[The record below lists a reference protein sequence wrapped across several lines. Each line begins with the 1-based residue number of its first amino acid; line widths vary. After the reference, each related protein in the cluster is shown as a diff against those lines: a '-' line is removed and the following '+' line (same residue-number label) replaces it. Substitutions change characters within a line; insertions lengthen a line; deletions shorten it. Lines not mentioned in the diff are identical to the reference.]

1 MARGFESKSVESQ
14 QEEFA
19 KRRSSDPV
27 PRDAAPAVDPA
38 AGNARRTVELA
49 LKRAEADLAA
59 STSPA
64 HRAMLEHAITAL
76 SKQLE
81 TM

>member
-1 MARGFESKSVESQ
+1 MARGFESKSVEFQ

-19 KRRSSDPV
+19 KKQASKD
-27 PRDAAPAVDPA
+27 DGAPIVDPRLA
-38 AGNARRTVELA
+38 SARRTVELA

-64 HRAMLEHAITAL
+64 HRKMLEQAISAL
-76 SKQLE
+76 AKQLE

>member
-14 QEEFA
+14 QEDLQ
-19 KRRSSDPV
+19 RPV
-27 PRDAAPAVDPA
+27 PRDAAAAVDPA

-59 STSPA
+59 STSPG
-64 HRAMLEHAITAL
+64 HRRMLEHAIEAL

>member
-14 QEEFA
+14 QEDLQ
-19 KRRSSDPV
+19 RPV
-27 PRDAAPAVDPA
+27 PRDAVAAVDPA

-59 STSPA
+59 STSPG

>member
-14 QEEFA
+14 QEDLQ
-19 KRRSSDPV
+19 RPV
-27 PRDAAPAVDPA
+27 PRDAAAAVDPK

>member
-14 QEEFA
+14 QEDFA
-19 KRRSSDPV
+19 KRPV
-27 PRDAAPAVDPA
+27 PRDAAAAVDPA

-49 LKRAEADLAA
+49 LKRAQGDLAA

-64 HRAMLEHAITAL
+64 HRAMLEHAIAAL

>member
-14 QEEFA
+14 QEEFL
-19 KRRSSDPV
+19 KRRSAPES
-27 PRDAAPAVDPA
+27 AEPAVDPRRV
-38 AGNARRTVELA
+38 NARRNVELA

-64 HRAMLEHAITAL
+64 HRRMLEQAIAAL

>member
-1 MARGFESKSVESQ
+1 MESQ
-14 QEEFA
+14 QDDHN
-19 KRRSSDPV
+19 RPR
-27 PRDAAPAVDPA
+27 PRDAAAAVDPA

-59 STSPA
+59 STSPG

>member
-1 MARGFESKSVESQ
+1 MARGWESKSIESQ
-14 QEEFA
+14 QEDA
-19 KRRSSDPV
+19 SRPV
-27 PRDAAPAVDPA
+27 PRDAAAAVDPS